1 MKKLFK
7 KFIFPSSVIFL
18 LANCSAIVPSSFETS
33 FKYLGYLKGGMDSAS
48 FITTGKTTNDHMLSA
63 VIGKDCRIARLIKK
77 KPMCIEINSKVF
89 KYKLFKEG
97 KLVTSNNVVKMRF
110 PSEIYDFKH
119 ALKKNLVE
127 NNKYLKKNK

>member
-18 LANCSAIVPSSFETS
+18 LANCSAIAPSSFETS

-48 FITTGKTTNDHMLSA
+48 FITTGKTTNDHMLST

-97 KLVTSNNVVKMRF
+97 KLVTSNNVVKMQF

>member
-1 MKKLFK
+1 
-7 KFIFPSSVIFL
+7 
-18 LANCSAIVPSSFETS
+18 
-33 FKYLGYLKGGMDSAS
+33 MDSAS
-48 FITTGKTTNDHMLSA
+48 FITSGKTTNDHMLSA

-89 KYKLFKEG
+89 KYKLFREG
-97 KLVTSNNVVKMRF
+97 KLVTSNNVVKMQF